1 MVVANLLLVL
11 SGLRWFV
18 FVFYCFLFLCF
29 RSDRKTLFETSGGG
43 ELFWFMLSTGV
54 WLNFHL
60 LSIFWSQ
67 IYTFLSTSERHAP
80 LNRDNCCPLVLP
92 PKATVVWFTSDQRM
106 VITSLRVFF
115 SDCAR
120 WRSRI
125 MESDLLQGD
134 SGDGTCSTHAVFQRR
149 QPMPPTWVGFFCF
162 AMFVYSPYFFG
173 HSLSVYYSI
182 LLEYLLASI

>member
-80 LNRDNCCPLVLP
+80 LNRDNCCPIHQWPTQGHHVPESLLFRLCKVALEDYG
-92 PKATVVWFTSDQRM
+92 VWFAAGWFWGWHM
-106 VITSLRVFF
+106 FY
-115 SDCAR
+115 
-120 WRSRI
+120 
-125 MESDLLQGD
+125 
-134 SGDGTCSTHAVFQRR
+134 TCCFPKKTTHAANLSWVFL
-149 QPMPPTWVGFFCF
+149 FCYVCVF
-162 AMFVYSPYFFG
+162 TLFLRSQ
-173 HSLSVYYSI
+173 SVCI
-182 LLEYLLASI
+182 LLNFTGIFVG